1 MTIYG
6 TFDDQFRQRPSLW
19 RLAVVAGSLLLL
31 CSALVSLLIG
41 VTIGFTSG
49 QTRFHRGE
57 ILDAP
62 PIFLPGVL
70 FDAAEATFPWFP
82 EAVAGGALLLAVL
95 ALWLWPTNQS
105 LTAQLFQYAFGL
117 DLAIF
122 AILSP
127 AITSALAKKPAP
139 DKLMLIA
146 PEGAA
151 AIIAVILLIRAESKL
166 TTTLRNVLPV
176 EYPSNRLGYWAIRFL
191 PAMALIAGAAW
202 FDGATGT
209 LAAIGAATVLTAF
222 HNLARTPRQ
231 RFEQLRHVQMREAAA
246 VLPILTLILLAALWW
261 GWGGP
266 MRTRRTLVWEAP
278 RVYFTTPA
286 EARRVSGLE
295 APRVKHA
302 VIRMQWAK

>member
-6 TFDDQFRQRPSLW
+6 TFDDQFRQRPALW
-19 RLAVVAGSLLLL
+19 RLAAVSGSLLLL
-31 CSALVSLLIG
+31 CSGLVSLLVG
-41 VTIGFTSG
+41 ATIGFTSG

-62 PIFLPGVL
+62 PLFLPGVL

-82 EAVAGGALLLAVL
+82 QAVAGGALLLAVL
-95 ALWLWPTNQS
+95 VLWLWPTSQS

-146 PEGAA
+146 PEAVA
-151 AIIAVILLIRAESKL
+151 AIVAIVLLFRAESKL

-176 EYPSNRLGYWAIRFL
+176 EHPSKRLGYWSIRFL
-191 PAMALIAGAAW
+191 PAMALLAGAAW
-202 FDGATGT
+202 FEGATGT
-209 LAAIGAATVLTAF
+209 LAATGSAIVLTGL
-222 HNLARTPRQ
+222 HNLARPPRQ
-231 RFEQLRHVQMREAAA
+231 RFEQLRHVEMREAAA
-246 VLPILTLILLAALWW
+246 VLPLLTLLLLGALWW

-266 MRTRRTLVWEAP
+266 MRERRTLVWEKP
-278 RVYFTTPA
+278 KVYFTTPA
-286 EARRVSGLE
+286 EARRISGLE
-295 APRVKHA
+295 APRVKHT
-302 VIRMQWAK
+302 VIRMEWAK